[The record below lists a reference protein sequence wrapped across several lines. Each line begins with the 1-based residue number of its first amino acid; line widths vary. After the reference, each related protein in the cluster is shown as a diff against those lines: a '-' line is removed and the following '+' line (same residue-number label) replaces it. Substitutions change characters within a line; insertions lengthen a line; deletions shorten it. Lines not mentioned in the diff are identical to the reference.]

1 MEESKRIEKVTRTSV
16 VKEIVASVLKMVK
29 KGSLKVGD
37 ALPTESELSE
47 MFGVGRSSVREA
59 LSALQAM
66 DIIEKRQG
74 LGAFLTS
81 SVTSAEEVFNLS
93 SISERFSIIELIEA
107 RKIMEEQIVLLATK
121 KATKEDVAK
130 MEAKCLQHKEAINR
144 GEMEEALGYDCEFH
158 KSIAEG
164 THNSFLV
171 DMLGMLSEVT
181 IATNRTVYNQE
192 KAENAIIHH
201 QKIITSIANKD
212 TKNAVKAMSEHLD
225 DIRKGAMLE

>member
-93 SISERFSIIELIEA
+93 SIL
-107 RKIMEEQIVLLATK
+107 
-121 KATKEDVAK
+121 
-130 MEAKCLQHKEAINR
+130 
-144 GEMEEALGYDCEFH
+144 
-158 KSIAEG
+158 
-164 THNSFLV
+164 
-171 DMLGMLSEVT
+171 
-181 IATNRTVYNQE
+181 
-192 KAENAIIHH
+192 
-201 QKIITSIANKD
+201 
-212 TKNAVKAMSEHLD
+212 
-225 DIRKGAMLE
+225 